1 MQPFSC
7 YNLSMSDLTS
17 LGILLLSMLI
27 MAFMQLVPGIFVL
40 FSHYKFGQFSKLKAS
55 DLTIFFI
62 LGAETVVVL
71 FFLAIYAITCAS
83 PAILLAT
90 DSNVFAWIMAGILI
104 AISLLFF
111 CLYYRRGKTS
121 ELFISRNFAAH
132 CRTRIK
138 TTKSR
143 SEAFLLGFFAGIPEL
158 IFTLPLYVLTTIS
171 VIHLGTNGFERA
183 GLIILF
189 AIVAIAP
196 LLIFHCLSATGHHT
210 LADFTRFR
218 FKNKTFFRFII
229 PLLYFLIAI
238 LIILGVLL

>member
-1 MQPFSC
+1 
-7 YNLSMSDLTS
+7 MSDLTS

-27 MAFMQLVPGIFVL
+27 MAFLQLVPGIFVL
-40 FSHYKFGQFSKLKAS
+40 FSHYKFGQFFKLKAS
-55 DLTIFFI
+55 DLTVFFI
-62 LGAETVVVL
+62 LGAETSVVM
-71 FFLAIYAITCAS
+71 FFLAIYAIFYAS
-83 PAILLAT
+83 PLISLAV
-90 DSNVFAWIMAGILI
+90 DSDIFAWIMAGILI

-138 TTKSR
+138 TAKTR

-158 IFTLPLYVLTTIS
+158 IFTLPLYVLAVTS
-171 VIHLGTNGFERA
+171 VVHLGTNGFERA

-189 AIVAIAP
+189 ALVAIAP
-196 LLIFHCLSATGHHT
+196 LLIFYSLTSAGRT
-210 LADFTRFR
+210 LADFARFR
-218 FKNKTFFRFII
+218 FKNKSFFRFII
-229 PLLYFLIAI
+229 PLLYFLIAV